1 MFYRTTKMI
10 TSDLVSGA
18 KDPKR
23 LNESLEKTFGK
34 RIKFENF
41 NLHQLHDARNK
52 LRTQMSQFRS
62 SSKFNDVVENPVFLE
77 SQWMIDALTAEIN
90 RRDEYAMIAEQ
101 RAAKRKSLL
110 KEGEIQQASTIVT
123 AKTMVDRVS
132 RWIEELSGMENDTLL
147 QLGDAVRDEMG
158 QEVAKRF
165 IEQVAPAIQG
175 ALEHLKQTRET
186 IASGVRVLTGEEQ
199 TAELLGNKPDESDA
213 MTVGPVAAD
222 SGDDTEM
229 PSEEPS
235 IDDFGAADAAVGGS
249 ETAGREQRES
259 VERQSIPLYG
269 SRARN
274 ENTELSV
281 EKDDPNQTVLVDK
294 NKGTKTVIDKKNPN
308 SPKLQPDASGKV
320 TLTDPNKKTLMQPS
334 GLKPGT
340 KVSVQ

>member
-1 MFYRTTKMI
+1 MI
-10 TSDLVSGA
+10 TSDLVNNGR
-18 KDPKR
+18 DPRR

-41 NLHQLHDARNK
+41 NLHQLQDARNK
-52 LRTQMSQFRS
+52 LRTQLSQFRS
-62 SSKFNDVVENPVFLE
+62 SSKFNDVVENPVFME
-77 SQWMIDALTAEIN
+77 SQWMLDAINAEIDKRN
-90 RRDEYAMIAEQ
+90 EYAIIAEQ
-101 RAAKRKSLL
+101 REARRRETLR
-110 KEGEIQQASTIVT
+110 EGEIQQASTIVT

-199 TAELLGNKPDESDA
+199 TAELLGSKESSMA
-213 MTVGPVAAD
+213 VGPNENPLA
-222 SGDDTEM
+222 T
-229 PSEEPS
+229 EEPEPEDET
-235 IDDFGAADAAVGGS
+235 DDFAAADAAAGGS

-259 VERQSIPLYG
+259 IDRKSIPLYG
-269 SRARN
+269 SRTRT

-281 EKDDPNQTVLVDK
+281 EKDDPAQTVLVDK
-294 NKGTKTVIDKKNPN
+294 SKGTKTVIDKKNPN
-308 SPKLQPDASGKV
+308 SPKLQPDATGKI
-320 TLTDPNKKTLMQPS
+320 TLTDPTKKSLPQPA

-340 KVSVQ
+340 RVSVQ

>member
-1 MFYRTTKMI
+1 MI
-10 TSDLVSGA
+10 TSDLVNGGR
-18 KDPKR
+18 DPRR

-41 NLHQLHDARNK
+41 NLHQLQDARNR
-52 LRTQMSQFRS
+52 LRTQMSQFRTL
-62 SSKFNDVVENPVFLE
+62 SKFNDVIENPVFME
-77 SQWMIDALTAEIN
+77 SQWMLDAINAEIDKRN
-90 RRDEYAMIAEQ
+90 EYALIAEQ
-101 RAAKRKSLL
+101 KESRQRALL
-110 KEGEIQQASTIVT
+110 NEGEIQQASTIVT

-199 TAELLGNKPDESDA
+199 TAELLGGKDTS
-213 MTVGPVAAD
+213 MTVGPNENPLA
-222 SGDDTEM
+222 
-229 PSEEPS
+229 SEPEEES
-235 IDDFGAADAAVGGS
+235 EDATDDFAAADAAVGGS
-249 ETAGREQRES
+249 ESAGREQRES
-259 VERQSIPLYG
+259 FERKSIPLYG
-269 SRARN
+269 TRARN

-281 EKDDPNQTVLVDK
+281 EKDDPSQTVLVDK
-294 NKGTKTVIDKKNPN
+294 SKGTKTVIDKKNPN
-308 SPKLQPDASGKV
+308 SPKLQPDASGKI
-320 TLTDPNKKTLMQPS
+320 TMTDPSKKTLPQPT

-340 KVSVQ
+340 RVSVQ

>member
-1 MFYRTTKMI
+1 MI
-10 TSDLVSGA
+10 TSDLVNNGR
-18 KDPKR
+18 DPRR

-41 NLHQLHDARNK
+41 NLHQLQDARNK
-52 LRTQMSQFRS
+52 LRTQLSQFRS
-62 SSKFNDVVENPVFLE
+62 SSKFNDVVENPVFME
-77 SQWMIDALTAEIN
+77 SQWMLDAINAEIDKRN
-90 RRDEYAMIAEQ
+90 EYAIIAEQ
-101 RAAKRKSLL
+101 REARRRETLR
-110 KEGEIQQASTIVT
+110 EGEIQQASTIVT

-199 TAELLGNKPDESDA
+199 TAELLGSKDSS
-213 MTVGPVAAD
+213 MTVGPNENPLA
-222 SGDDTEM
+222 T
-229 PSEEPS
+229 EEPEPEEET
-235 IDDFGAADAAVGGS
+235 DDFAAADAAAGGS

-259 VERQSIPLYG
+259 IDRKSIPLYG
-269 SRARN
+269 SRTRT

-281 EKDDPNQTVLVDK
+281 EKDDPAQTVLVDK
-294 NKGTKTVIDKKNPN
+294 SKGTKTVIDKKNPN
-308 SPKLQPDASGKV
+308 SPKLQPDATGKI
-320 TLTDPNKKTLMQPS
+320 TLTDPTKKSLPQPA

-340 KVSVQ
+340 RVSVQ

>member
-1 MFYRTTKMI
+1 MI
-10 TSDLVSGA
+10 TSDLVNNGR
-18 KDPKR
+18 DPRR

-41 NLHQLHDARNK
+41 NLHQLQDARNK
-52 LRTQMSQFRS
+52 LRTQLSQFRS
-62 SSKFNDVVENPVFLE
+62 SSKFNDVVENPVFME
-77 SQWMIDALTAEIN
+77 SQWMLDAINAEIDKRN
-90 RRDEYAMIAEQ
+90 EYAIIAEQ
-101 RAAKRKSLL
+101 REARRRETLR
-110 KEGEIQQASTIVT
+110 EGEIQQASTIVT

-199 TAELLGNKPDESDA
+199 TAELLGGKDSS
-213 MTVGPVAAD
+213 MTVGPNENPLA
-222 SGDDTEM
+222 T
-229 PSEEPS
+229 EEPEPEEET
-235 IDDFGAADAAVGGS
+235 DDFAAADAAVGGS
-249 ETAGREQRES
+249 EAAGREQRES
-259 VERQSIPLYG
+259 IDRKSIPLYG
-269 SRARN
+269 SRTRT

-281 EKDDPNQTVLVDK
+281 EKDDPAQTVLVDK
-294 NKGTKTVIDKKNPN
+294 SKGTKTVIDKKNPN
-308 SPKLQPDASGKV
+308 SPKLQPDATGKI
-320 TLTDPNKKTLMQPS
+320 TLTDPTKKSLPQPA

-340 KVSVQ
+340 RVSVQ

>member
-1 MFYRTTKMI
+1 MFYRTNNIMI
-10 TSDLVSGA
+10 TSDLVNGS
-18 KDPKR
+18 KDPQR

-41 NLHQLHDARNK
+41 NLHQLHDARNR

-62 SSKFNDVVENPVFLE
+62 ASKFNDVIENPVFLE
-77 SQWMIDALTAEIN
+77 SQWMIDAITAEIN

-101 RAAKRKSLL
+101 KSAKHRKLL

-158 QEVAKRF
+158 QEIAKRF

-199 TAELLGNKPDESDA
+199 TAELLGNKPDTESNA
-213 MTVGPVAAD
+213 MTVGPVASD
-222 SGDDTEM
+222 QE
-229 PSEEPS
+229 SEETDDMT
-235 IDDFGAADAAVGGS
+235 DDFGAADAAVGGS

-259 VERQSIPLYG
+259 IDRKSIPLYG
-269 SRARN
+269 SRVRN
-274 ENTELSV
+274 ETTELSV

-294 NKGTKTVIDKKNPN
+294 AKGTKTVIDKKNPN

-320 TLTDPNKKTLMQPS
+320 TMSDPNKKTLMQPS